1 MIVISSCSLKNG
13 TLYNFY
19 EYAHIPTSIT
29 QIVDRVRFKN
39 VKHID
44 RVM

>member
-1 MIVISSCSLKNG
+1 MHTENIGHCTTV
-13 TLYNFY
+13 Y
-19 EYAHIPTSIT
+19 EYAHTPASIT

-39 VKHID
+39 VKLYD